1 MVEMF
6 EIEVVAPRNKRIR
19 ILVPRQLLEDFERIV
34 REEDI
39 SEVITAAL
47 TEQVKRMRFRRALE
61 RVSIKVA

>member
-6 EIEVVAPRNKRIR
+6 EIEVVDPRNKKIR
-19 ILVPRQLLEDFERIV
+19 ILIPQQLVEEFEQMAI
-34 REEDI
+34 EKNI
-39 SEVITAAL
+39 SEVITEAL